1 MRLRW
6 EERGNVS
13 WMQVGRPLPTHLLP
27 PCEEKARLRD
37 AYQRAVYEHTIAVNE
52 SLRAR
57 GRVSAEEHDRIRTL
71 ATEAKSR
78 RDLARLALQQHKREH
93 GC

>member
-1 MRLRW
+1 MGGAIPTRLFPPCDEKERLR
-6 EERGNVS
+6 
-13 WMQVGRPLPTHLLP
+13 
-27 PCEEKARLRD
+27 A
-37 AYQRAVYEHTIAVNE
+37 AYQRALYEHTIAVNE

-57 GRVSAEEHDRIRTL
+57 GRVSEEEHERFRTL

-78 RDLARLALQQHKREH
+78 RDVARLALQQHKREH